1 MQILVSLS
9 SGFQFLLAETTH
21 YYVYDS
27 AFPYTNEVMYII
39 PPSLPTGLY
48 NITAVADFRNN
59 VFEYIFDGNNFY
71 SKTVRI
77 QEQLSN
83 IIVITTD
90 VIVLTYLEGNQLQV
104 NYTITNNGMGPTLN
118 APWSDTIAIS
128 TFQTYS
134 LSTST
139 IISGVPQQAN
149 IKAGESYSRT
159 IFASVP
165 SNAFGEMYLHLIA
178 DSNNR
183 IIEENEND
191 NVYTSGPF
199 MVPPVFPDI
208 SVENLLLIDGNEI
221 IAGSTL
227 RINYTITNQGNGS
240 VNQRRNDILYLSTTP
255 QLFSAVLRLT
265 YVSTHTS
272 LQPGEHAIQTVAVQI
287 PSNVFGNYYFL
298 VSVNGDGDID
308 ENGRVGNNLASQEL
322 HLSVPPSPDLV
333 VIGIEYSYIQ
343 SQRLLT
349 VIWEVANE
357 GNSMDTEQQWEDTVL
372 LLLEENSL
380 ATRLGDADISVQLQS
395 SQVYQ
400 QSATFVI
407 PASINGLYYIRVEAD
422 SNNDVME
429 VYGEDNNMRSSNIVL
444 EITPQPSIQ
453 LSVNIGDNLPNT
465 LLAGQNFL
473 IHYDILNTGEV
484 DTGTASWVDA
494 LYLTRTPDAD
504 HDTIIQN
511 GILLKHIVNNRQLLS
526 GESYTVSENITVPY
540 SVNEVLYL
548 VVIVD
553 IGENLVDALHIEGSA
568 NTMSPVLIEDGPLSD
583 LTFATLSKNVSL
595 RGGEPATL
603 SYEVLNSGENSALGV
618 WYEAIYLSVD
628 IVLDVFDTKLRS
640 IANKHP
646 LNINESYSQS
656 VEVFIP
662 YDLRSGAYYL
672 FFEVDVS
679 NHISETNETN
689 NIARS
694 VVNIQET
701 VSTDLIVARVTT
713 TPARVEYGDGMYYNH
728 SCL

>member
-9 SGFQFLLAETTH
+9 SGSQLLLTETTH
-21 YYVYDS
+21 YYVLDS
-27 AFPYTNEVMYII
+27 AFPYTNEVMYTI

-48 NITAVADFRNN
+48 NITAMADFTNI
-59 VFEYIFDGNNFY
+59 VFEFTFDGNNFY
-71 SKTVRI
+71 SKTIRI

-83 IIVITTD
+83 IIVTTTE
-90 VIVLTYLEGNQLQV
+90 VLVLTDSEGNQLQV

-128 TFQTYS
+128 TLQTFS

-139 IISGVPQQAN
+139 VISGVPQQTN
-149 IKAGESYSRT
+149 IMAGESYSRT
-159 IFASVP
+159 VFASVP
-165 SNAFGEMYLHLIA
+165 STVFGGMYLHLIA
-178 DSNNR
+178 DSNGR
-183 IIEENEND
+183 IIEENESD
-191 NVYTSGPF
+191 NVYTFGPF
-199 MVPPVFPDI
+199 MVPPVFPDVA
-208 SVENLLLIDGNEI
+208 VENLLLIDGNEI
-221 IAGSTL
+221 VAGSTL
-227 RINYTITNQGNGS
+227 RINYTITNEGNGS
-240 VNQRRNDILYLSTTP
+240 VNKRRNDILYLSTTP
-255 QLFSAVLRLT
+255 QLFSEVLRLAD
-265 YVSTHTS
+265 VSAHTS

-287 PSNVFGNYYFL
+287 PSYVFGNYHFL
-298 VSVNGDGDID
+298 VRVDGDGDID
-308 ENGRVGNNLASQEL
+308 ENGRLGNNLASQEL
-322 HLSVPPSPDLV
+322 YLSVPPSPDLV
-333 VIGIEYSYIQ
+333 VISIEYSYIQ

-357 GNSMDTEQQWEDTVL
+357 GNSMATEQQWEDTVL
-372 LLLEENSL
+372 LLLEENSS

-407 PASINGLYYIRVEAD
+407 PASINGLYYIHVEAD

-429 VYGEDNNMRSSNIVL
+429 VYGEDNNMRSSNTVL

-465 LLAGQNFL
+465 LLAGQSF
-473 IHYDILNTGEV
+473 IVHYEILNTGEV

-494 LYLTRTPDAD
+494 LYLTSTPDAD
-504 HDTIIQN
+504 RDTIIQN

-540 SVNEVLYL
+540 SVNEALYL

-553 IGENLVDALHIEGSA
+553 INENLVDASQIEGNL
-568 NTMSPVLIEDGPLSD
+568 NTHAMSPVLVEDGPLCD
-583 LTFATLSKNVSL
+583 LTFATVSRNVSL
-595 RGGEPATL
+595 RGGEPAML
-603 SYEVLNSGENSALGV
+603 SYEVLNSGENSAMGV

-628 IVLDVFDTKLRS
+628 VVLDVFDTKLRS
-640 IANKHP
+640 IANQHP
-646 LNINESYSQS
+646 LNINESYTQS

-672 FFEVDVS
+672 FFKVDVS
-679 NHISETNETN
+679 NHLSETNETN

-701 VSTDLIVARVTT
+701 VSTDLIVASVTT
-713 TPARVEYGDGMYYNH
+713 SPAMVEYGDGM
-728 SCL
+728 